1 MMIRLGN
8 FFFKYR
14 NIIFPLFFVLLVFTT
29 RPHAGS
35 RHLEPW
41 RYAAGI
47 TVAFTGQFIRAL
59 TIGLAYI
66 VRGGRNREVF
76 AKKLVKDGIF
86 AHCRNPLYLGNILI
100 VIGLGIV
107 AHSIPFYV
115 IGIPLFIFAYLAI
128 IKAEEHYLSGK
139 FGQEYTEY
147 LTTVN
152 SLIPD
157 LRGIVNTI
165 KGMKFHWARLIV
177 KEYGT
182 TYTWIVCI
190 IGLVLKNHYLRYR
203 TVANDPLFTLLLG
216 SFIFVTFLYAL
227 ARYLKK
233 SNRLVAD

>member
-1 MMIRLGN
+1 MMVRLGN

-14 NIIFPLFFVLLVFTT
+14 NIVFPLFFVLLVFTPG
-29 RPHAGS
+29 PHAGS
-35 RHLEPW
+35 GQLEAW

-47 TVAFTGQFIRAL
+47 AVAFTGQFVRAL

-66 VRGGRNREVF
+66 VRGGRNREVY
-76 AKKLVKDGIF
+76 AKNLVTDGIF

-107 AHSIPFYV
+107 AHSPYFYI

-139 FGQEYTEY
+139 FGQEYADY
-147 LTTVN
+147 LRNVN
-152 SLIPD
+152 SLIPK
-157 LRGIVNTI
+157 LSGIGRTI
-165 KGMKFHWARLIV
+165 SGMRFNWSRLIV

-190 IGLVLKNHYLRYR
+190 MAMILKNHYLRHGI
-203 TVANDPLFTLLLG
+203 VANSRLTISLFV
-216 SFIFVTFLYAL
+216 SFVFVTSLYAL

-233 SNRLVAD
+233 SKRLTD